1 MPELAP
7 CPWPA
12 LSAVR
17 KIFHNTTHITAI
29 LPSESAAVPELAP
42 CPWPALTHLS
52 AVRKIFHYIYN
63 TYNCYLPSE
72 SAAVPELA
80 PCLSAVSA
88 AALS

>member
-7 CPWPA
+7 CPWPV

-17 KIFHNTTHITAI
+17 TEGPLVVNNAMRITAI
-29 LPSESAAVPELAP
+29 LPSESAAVPQ
-42 CPWPALTHLS
+42 
-52 AVRKIFHYIYN
+52 
-63 TYNCYLPSE
+63 
-72 SAAVPELA
+72 LA